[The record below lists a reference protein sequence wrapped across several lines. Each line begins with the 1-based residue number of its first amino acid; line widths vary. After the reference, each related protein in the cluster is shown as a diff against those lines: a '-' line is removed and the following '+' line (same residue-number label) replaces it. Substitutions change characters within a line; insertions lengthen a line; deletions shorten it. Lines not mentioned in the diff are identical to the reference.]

1 VRYAAG
7 GERSTR
13 LVSEPAHHQHHKHR
27 SGGWSGRSS
36 SARGQ
41 RPPGRRTGRRG
52 RM

>member
-1 VRYAAG
+1 VRYVAD

-13 LVSEPAHHQHHKHR
+13 LVSESAHHQHYKHR
-27 SGGWSGRSS
+27 SGGRRGRSS

-41 RPPGRRTGRRG
+41 RLPSRRTGRRG